1 MSDVFLKA
9 SNSVKVGDLVKVK
22 TNERTSPTNVASRYG
37 YVEEIKLNHDTMLEI
52 ATVSFNDFQADIQL
66 EDLDV
71 KKQ

>member
-1 MSDVFLKA
+1 
-9 SNSVKVGDLVKVK
+9 
-22 TNERTSPTNVASRYG
+22 VASRYG